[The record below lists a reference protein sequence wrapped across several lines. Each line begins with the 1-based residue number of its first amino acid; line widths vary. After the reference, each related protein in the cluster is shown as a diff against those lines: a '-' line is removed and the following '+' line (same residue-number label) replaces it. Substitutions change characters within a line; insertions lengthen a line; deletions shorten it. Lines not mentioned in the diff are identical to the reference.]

1 MDPSI
6 FRPLISEKIKKIM
19 LQENKGK
26 LLNIYSN
33 TNKNYAMS
41 EKL

>member
-1 MDPSI
+1 
-6 FRPLISEKIKKIM
+6 M

-41 EKL
+41 EKLKFLKKNFLNISR